1 MKPFVGHG
9 AELADLRA
17 ELTLVSTSP
26 SATGWWPASRLGS
39 HPLIS
44 PPRLAFGGKA
54 GKPCVTR
61 SPSFATV

>member
-1 MKPFVGHG
+1 MEPFVGRE
-9 AELADLRA
+9 AELVGLRA
-17 ELTLVSTSP
+17 ELTLVSTH
-26 SATGWWPASRLGS
+26 SREVAHKQAWLTS
-39 HPLIS
+39 IES